1 MKRNLLF
8 TKLCVILMMLFGGV
22 TFVSAAEEACPTLT
36 ISPVTIMPG
45 METEVSIQYESEV
58 DYSAFQLRVRLP
70 EGLSFVGK
78 ELKDEDGEITTQY
91 GAVGDACLASHSSE
105 VILVT
110 AEGSEWRGTLL
121 FVAYNIKKKMMKK
134 GTLCT
139 FTVKAD
145 EKLAKSSEIKIED
158 MLFSGLKDDKEY
170 HSAEMTD
177 VIAVNN
183 IKDEWDANEAAN
195 TKINEALTALMTA
208 LDAADAKISETC
220 VESVKTVYLD
230 KLGDCVTNINK
241 QAMELNAKYAAIQ
254 LTEKD
259 AEVFVADCA
268 KAQAQFDAIVA
279 ESATAMTKRVEA
291 NEAANDTFQAAFTE
305 ISTLL
310 NDADAKINDECPDV
324 KETYLDQLAE
334 IATQVNQKGMELGSL
349 YAAIELTQEVADKAA
364 AEINAFA
371 AQIKEIVAA
380 AVKAQNEIATGIH
393 GINADF
399 QNAEAVYSIGGVRL
413 NKAAKGVNVVIRN
426 GKAIKVV
433 K

>member
-1 MKRNLLF
+1 MNIMKKNMF
-8 TKLCVILMMLFGGV
+8 VAKLGMFLMMLFGSV
-22 TFVSAAEEACPTLT
+22 SFVSAQSANPK
-36 ISPVTIMPG
+36 VTIDGPLKFIPG
-45 METEVSIQYESEV
+45 MEAEISVNYEAGDVEFSGYQMKV
-58 DYSAFQLRVRLP
+58 LLP
-70 EGLSFVGK
+70 EGLSVV
-78 ELKDEDGEITTQY
+78 EEKDEEGMAVY
-91 GAVGDACLASHSSE
+91 GTLGDACSAKYHMSDISFKDNEIFFIVFSIQDYMLK
-105 VILVT
+105 
-110 AEGSEWRGTLL
+110 
-121 FVAYNIKKKMMKK
+121 N
-134 GTLCT
+134 GTLCK
-139 FTVKAD
+139 FKVKAD
-145 EKLAKSSEIKIED
+145 EKLAKDAKILLNEIMFASTEASSDEFTSE
-158 MLFSGLKDDKEY
+158 
-170 HSAEMTD
+170 
-177 VIAVNN
+177 VAVNN

-208 LDAADAKISETC
+208 LDAADAKINETC

-259 AEVFVADCA
+259 AEDFVADCA
-268 KAQAQFDAIVA
+268 KAQAQFDVIVA
-279 ESATAMTKRVEA
+279 EAAAAMTKKFEA
-291 NEAANDTFQAAFTE
+291 NEAANATFQAAFTE

-324 KETYLDQLAE
+324 KETYLDKLAE

-393 GINADF
+393 GITADF

>member
-1 MKRNLLF
+1 MKN
-8 TKLCVILMMLFGGV
+8 ILKKIGMSLMA
-22 TFVSAAEEACPTLT
+22 FVMGFSYANAEDVN
-36 ISPVTIMPG
+36 PVTISVDPVQTMPG
-45 METEVSIQYESEV
+45 SVIDIPVNYESSTEFV
-58 DYSAFQLRVRLP
+58 AFQMDIVLP
-70 EGLSFVGK
+70 EGLSFEQDDKQFIVGGNALDDHILAK
-78 ELKDEDGEITTQY
+78 KYNEETKALRVMFYSMQNSPLKN
-91 GAVGDACLASHSSE
+91 
-105 VILVT
+105 
-110 AEGSEWRGTLL
+110 GTLFTFKVKANDQL
-121 FVAYNIKKKMMKK
+121 ADVSKIEFKKVKFASGGVYFTYSFDVKNIKK
-134 GTLCT
+134 
-139 FTVKAD
+139 
-145 EKLAKSSEIKIED
+145 
-158 MLFSGLKDDKEY
+158 
-170 HSAEMTD
+170 
-177 VIAVNN
+177 
-183 IKDEWDANEAAN
+183 EWDANEAAN
-195 TKINEALTALMTA
+195 TKINEALTSLMTA
-208 LDAADAKISETC
+208 LDAADAKINETC

-259 AEVFVADCA
+259 AEDFVADCA
-268 KAQAQFDAIVA
+268 KAQAQFETIVA
-279 ESATAMTKRVEA
+279 ESAAAMTKRVEA

-310 NDADAKINDECPDV
+310 NDADAKINKECKDV
-324 KETYLDQLAE
+324 KDTYLDQLAE

-349 YAAIELTQEVADKAA
+349 YAAVELTQEVADKAA

-371 AQIKEIVAA
+371 AQIKDIVAA

-393 GINADF
+393 GITADF

>member
-1 MKRNLLF
+1 MNIMKKNMF
-8 TKLCVILMMLFGGV
+8 VAKLGMFLMMLFGSV
-22 TFVSAAEEACPTLT
+22 SFVSAQSANPK
-36 ISPVTIMPG
+36 VTIDGPLKFIPG
-45 METEVSIQYESEV
+45 MEAEISVNYEAGDVEFSGYQMKV
-58 DYSAFQLRVRLP
+58 LLP
-70 EGLSFVGK
+70 EGLSVV
-78 ELKDEDGEITTQY
+78 EEKDEEGMAVY
-91 GAVGDACLASHSSE
+91 GTLGDACSAKYHMSDISFKDNEIFFIVFSIQDYMLK
-105 VILVT
+105 
-110 AEGSEWRGTLL
+110 
-121 FVAYNIKKKMMKK
+121 N
-134 GTLCT
+134 GTLCK
-139 FTVKAD
+139 FKVKAD
-145 EKLAKSSEIKIED
+145 EKLAKDAKILLNEIMFASTEASSDEFTSE
-158 MLFSGLKDDKEY
+158 
-170 HSAEMTD
+170 
-177 VIAVNN
+177 VAVNN

-208 LDAADAKISETC
+208 LDAADAKINETC

-259 AEVFVADCA
+259 AEDFVADCA
-268 KAQAQFDAIVA
+268 KAQAQFDVIVA

-371 AQIKEIVAA
+371 AQIKDIVAA

>member
-1 MKRNLLF
+1 MNIMKKNMF
-8 TKLCVILMMLFGGV
+8 VAKLGMFLMMLFGSV
-22 TFVSAAEEACPTLT
+22 SFVSAQSANPK
-36 ISPVTIMPG
+36 VTIDGPLKFIPG
-45 METEVSIQYESEV
+45 MEAEISVNYEAGDVEFSGYQMKV
-58 DYSAFQLRVRLP
+58 LLP
-70 EGLSFVGK
+70 EGLSVV
-78 ELKDEDGEITTQY
+78 EEKDEEGMAVY
-91 GAVGDACLASHSSE
+91 GTLGDACSAKYHMSDISFKDNEIFFIVFSIQDYMLK
-105 VILVT
+105 
-110 AEGSEWRGTLL
+110 
-121 FVAYNIKKKMMKK
+121 N
-134 GTLCT
+134 GTLCK
-139 FTVKAD
+139 FKVKAD
-145 EKLAKSSEIKIED
+145 EKLAKDAKILLNEIMFASTEASSDEFTSE
-158 MLFSGLKDDKEY
+158 
-170 HSAEMTD
+170 
-177 VIAVNN
+177 VAVNN

-259 AEVFVADCA
+259 AEDFVADCA
-268 KAQAQFDAIVA
+268 KAQAQFDVIVA

-393 GINADF
+393 GITADF

>member
-36 ISPVTIMPG
+36 ISPVSIIPG

-91 GAVGDACLASHSSE
+91 GTVGDACLASHSSE

-183 IKDEWDANEAAN
+183 IKEEWDANEAAN
-195 TKINEALTALMTA
+195 TKINEALMATMTA
-208 LDAADAKISETC
+208 LDAADQFINDKC
-220 VESVKTVYLD
+220 PESLRDGYLD
-230 KLGDCVTNINK
+230 QLAECATVINQK
-241 QAMELNAKYAAIQ
+241 GMELSTKYAAIE

-259 AEVFVADCA
+259 AEDFVAVCA
-268 KAQAQFDAIVA
+268 EAQAKIKAIFD
-279 ESATAMTKRVEA
+279 EATEMTKKYET
-291 NEAANDTFQAAFTE
+291 NEAANATFQAAFTE

-324 KETYLDQLAE
+324 KDTYLDQLAE

-364 AEINAFA
+364 ADIKAFA
-371 AQIKEIVAA
+371 AQIEEIVAA

>member
-1 MKRNLLF
+1 MTL
-8 TKLCVILMMLFGGV
+8 VMGV
-22 TFVSAAEEACPTLT
+22 SYANADEVNNPVTLT
-36 ISPVTIMPG
+36 VDPVSTMPG
-45 METEVSIQYESEV
+45 NIIDVPIMYESTEEQNT
-58 DYSAFQLRVRLP
+58 FQMDIVLP
-70 EGLSFVGK
+70 KGLTFELTDGK
-78 ELKDEDGEITTQY
+78 Y
-91 GAVGDACLASHSSE
+91 GTVGDAIPQGCLYEEKFKDNREDGLDAVRVVCVSM
-105 VILVT
+105 VT
-110 AEGSEWRGTLL
+110 PFKKGQLL
-121 FVAYNIKKKMMKK
+121 TFKVKATDELADVTQIKLEKIKFSKIYFTYTIDVKNIKK
-134 GTLCT
+134 
-139 FTVKAD
+139 
-145 EKLAKSSEIKIED
+145 
-158 MLFSGLKDDKEY
+158 
-170 HSAEMTD
+170 
-177 VIAVNN
+177 
-183 IKDEWDANEAAN
+183 EWDANEAAN
-195 TKINEALTALMTA
+195 TKINEALTSLMTA
-208 LDAADAKISETC
+208 LDAASAKISETC

-310 NDADAKINDECPDV
+310 NDADAKINKECPDV
-324 KETYLDQLAE
+324 KDTYLDQLAE

-349 YAAIELTQEVADKAA
+349 YAAVELTQEVADKAA

-371 AQIKEIVAA
+371 AQIKDIVAA

>member
-1 MKRNLLF
+1 MNIMKKNMF
-8 TKLCVILMMLFGGV
+8 VAKLGMFLMMLFGSV
-22 TFVSAAEEACPTLT
+22 SFVSAQSANPK
-36 ISPVTIMPG
+36 VTIDGPLKFIPG
-45 METEVSIQYESEV
+45 MEAEISVNYEAGDVEFSGYQMKV
-58 DYSAFQLRVRLP
+58 LLP
-70 EGLSFVGK
+70 EGLSVV
-78 ELKDEDGEITTQY
+78 EEKDEEGMAVY
-91 GAVGDACLASHSSE
+91 GTLGDACSAKYHMSDISFKDNEIFFIVFSIQDYMLK
-105 VILVT
+105 
-110 AEGSEWRGTLL
+110 
-121 FVAYNIKKKMMKK
+121 N
-134 GTLCT
+134 GTLCK
-139 FTVKAD
+139 FKVKAD
-145 EKLAKSSEIKIED
+145 EKLAKDAKILLNEIMFASTEASSDEFTSE
-158 MLFSGLKDDKEY
+158 
-170 HSAEMTD
+170 
-177 VIAVNN
+177 VAVNN

-208 LDAADAKISETC
+208 LDAADAKINETC

-259 AEVFVADCA
+259 AEDFVADCA
-268 KAQAQFDAIVA
+268 KAQAQFDVIVA
-279 ESATAMTKRVEA
+279 EAAAAMTKKFEA

-324 KETYLDQLAE
+324 KDTYLDKLAE

-364 AEINAFA
+364 ADFKAFA
-371 AQIKEIVAA
+371 PQIEAIVAA
-380 AVKAQNEIATGIH
+380 AVKAQNEIATGIN

>member
-1 MKRNLLF
+1 MKNIFNKLGLL
-8 TKLCVILMMLFGGV
+8 LMTLVMGV
-22 TFVSAAEEACPTLT
+22 SYANADEVNNPVTLT
-36 ISPVTIMPG
+36 VDPVSTMPG
-45 METEVSIQYESEV
+45 NIIDVPIMYESTEEQNT
-58 DYSAFQLRVRLP
+58 FQMDIVLP
-70 EGLSFVGK
+70 KGLTFELTDGK
-78 ELKDEDGEITTQY
+78 Y
-91 GAVGDACLASHSSE
+91 GTVGDAIPQGCLYEEKFKDNREDGLDAVRVVCVSM
-105 VILVT
+105 VT
-110 AEGSEWRGTLL
+110 PFKKGQLL
-121 FVAYNIKKKMMKK
+121 TFKVKATDELADVTQIKLEKIKFSKIYFTYTIDVKNIKK
-134 GTLCT
+134 
-139 FTVKAD
+139 
-145 EKLAKSSEIKIED
+145 
-158 MLFSGLKDDKEY
+158 
-170 HSAEMTD
+170 
-177 VIAVNN
+177 
-183 IKDEWDANEAAN
+183 EWDANEAAN

-208 LDAADAKISETC
+208 LDAADAKINETC

-259 AEVFVADCA
+259 AETFVADCA
-268 KAQAQFDAIVA
+268 KAQAQFDVIVA

-324 KETYLDQLAE
+324 KDTYLDKLAE

-371 AQIKEIVAA
+371 AQIKDIVAA
-380 AVKAQNEIATGIH
+380 AVKAQNEIATGINS
-393 GINADF
+393 INADF

>member
-1 MKRNLLF
+1 MTL
-8 TKLCVILMMLFGGV
+8 VMGV
-22 TFVSAAEEACPTLT
+22 SYTNADEVNNPVTLT
-36 ISPVTIMPG
+36 VDPVSTMPG
-45 METEVSIQYESEV
+45 NIIDVPIMYESTEEQNT
-58 DYSAFQLRVRLP
+58 FQMDIVLP
-70 EGLSFVGK
+70 KGLTFELTDGK
-78 ELKDEDGEITTQY
+78 Y
-91 GAVGDACLASHSSE
+91 GTVGDAIPQGCLYEEKFKDNREDGLDAVRVVCVSM
-105 VILVT
+105 VT
-110 AEGSEWRGTLL
+110 PFKKGQLL
-121 FVAYNIKKKMMKK
+121 TFKVKATDELADVTQIKLEKIKFSKIYFTYTIDVKNIKK
-134 GTLCT
+134 
-139 FTVKAD
+139 
-145 EKLAKSSEIKIED
+145 
-158 MLFSGLKDDKEY
+158 
-170 HSAEMTD
+170 
-177 VIAVNN
+177 
-183 IKDEWDANEAAN
+183 EWDANEAAN

-208 LDAADAKISETC
+208 LDAADAKINETC

-259 AEVFVADCA
+259 AEDFVADCA
-268 KAQAQFDAIVA
+268 KAQAQFDVIVA
-279 ESATAMTKRVEA
+279 ESAAAMTKKFEA
-291 NEAANDTFQAAFTE
+291 NEAAIATFQAAFTE

-324 KETYLDQLAE
+324 KETYLDKLAE

-364 AEINAFA
+364 ADFKAFA
-371 AQIKEIVAA
+371 PQIEAIVAA
-380 AVKAQNEIATGIH
+380 AVKAQNEIATGINS
-393 GINADF
+393 INADF

>member
-1 MKRNLLF
+1 MKNIFNKLGLL
-8 TKLCVILMMLFGGV
+8 LMTLVMGV
-22 TFVSAAEEACPTLT
+22 SYTNADEVNNPVTLT
-36 ISPVTIMPG
+36 VDPVSTMPG
-45 METEVSIQYESEV
+45 NIIDVPIMYESTEEQNT
-58 DYSAFQLRVRLP
+58 FQMDIVLP
-70 EGLSFVGK
+70 KGLTFELTDGK
-78 ELKDEDGEITTQY
+78 Y
-91 GAVGDACLASHSSE
+91 GTVGDAIPQGCLYEEKFKDNREDGLDAVRIVCVSM
-105 VILVT
+105 VT
-110 AEGSEWRGTLL
+110 PFKKGQLL
-121 FVAYNIKKKMMKK
+121 TFKVKATDELADVTQIKLEKIKFSKIYFTYTIDVKNIKK
-134 GTLCT
+134 
-139 FTVKAD
+139 
-145 EKLAKSSEIKIED
+145 
-158 MLFSGLKDDKEY
+158 
-170 HSAEMTD
+170 
-177 VIAVNN
+177 
-183 IKDEWDANEAAN
+183 EWDANEAAN

-208 LDAADAKISETC
+208 LDAADAKINETC

-259 AEVFVADCA
+259 AEDFVADCA
-268 KAQAQFDAIVA
+268 KAQAQFDVIVA

-310 NDADAKINDECPDV
+310 NDADAKINKECPDV
-324 KETYLDQLAE
+324 KETYLDKLAE

-371 AQIKEIVAA
+371 AQIKDIVAD
-380 AVKAQNEIATGIH
+380 AVKAQNEVATGIH
-393 GINADF
+393 GITADF

>member
-1 MKRNLLF
+1 MF
-8 TKLCVILMMLFGGV
+8 VAKLGMFLMMLFGSV
-22 TFVSAAEEACPTLT
+22 SFVSAQSANPK
-36 ISPVTIMPG
+36 VTIDGPLKFIPG
-45 METEVSIQYESEV
+45 MEAEISVNYEAGDVEFSGYQMKV
-58 DYSAFQLRVRLP
+58 LLP
-70 EGLSFVGK
+70 EGLSVV
-78 ELKDEDGEITTQY
+78 EEKDEEGMAVY
-91 GAVGDACLASHSSE
+91 GTLGDACSAKYHMSDISFKDNEIFFIVFSIQDYMLK
-105 VILVT
+105 
-110 AEGSEWRGTLL
+110 
-121 FVAYNIKKKMMKK
+121 N
-134 GTLCT
+134 GTLCK
-139 FTVKAD
+139 FKVKAD
-145 EKLAKSSEIKIED
+145 EKLAKDAKILLNEIMFASTEASSDEFTSE
-158 MLFSGLKDDKEY
+158 
-170 HSAEMTD
+170 
-177 VIAVNN
+177 VAVNN

-208 LDAADAKISETC
+208 LDAADAKINETC

-259 AEVFVADCA
+259 AEDFVADCA
-268 KAQAQFDAIVA
+268 KAQAQFDVIVA
-279 ESATAMTKRVEA
+279 EAAAAMTKKFEA
-291 NEAANDTFQAAFTE
+291 NEAANATFQTAFTE

-324 KETYLDQLAE
+324 KETYLDKLAE

-349 YAAIELTQEVADKAA
+349 YAAVELTQEVADKAA

-371 AQIKEIVAA
+371 AQIKDIVAA

-393 GINADF
+393 GITADF

>member
-1 MKRNLLF
+1 MKNIFNKLGLL
-8 TKLCVILMMLFGGV
+8 LMTLVMGV
-22 TFVSAAEEACPTLT
+22 SYANADEVNNPVTLT
-36 ISPVTIMPG
+36 VDPVSTMPG
-45 METEVSIQYESEV
+45 NIIDVPIMYESTEEQNT
-58 DYSAFQLRVRLP
+58 FQMDIVLP
-70 EGLSFVGK
+70 KGLTFELTDGK
-78 ELKDEDGEITTQY
+78 Y
-91 GAVGDACLASHSSE
+91 GTVGDAIPQGCLYEEKFKDNREDGLDAVRVVCVSM
-105 VILVT
+105 VT
-110 AEGSEWRGTLL
+110 PFKKGQLL
-121 FVAYNIKKKMMKK
+121 TFKVKATDELADVTQIKLEKIKFSKIYFTYTIDVKNIKK
-134 GTLCT
+134 
-139 FTVKAD
+139 
-145 EKLAKSSEIKIED
+145 
-158 MLFSGLKDDKEY
+158 
-170 HSAEMTD
+170 
-177 VIAVNN
+177 
-183 IKDEWDANEAAN
+183 EWDANEAAN

-208 LDAADAKISETC
+208 LDAADAKINETC

-259 AEVFVADCA
+259 AEDFVADCA
-268 KAQAQFDAIVA
+268 KAQAQFDVIVA

-310 NDADAKINDECPDV
+310 NDADAKINKECPDV
-324 KETYLDQLAE
+324 KETYLDKLAE

-349 YAAIELTQEVADKAA
+349 YAAVELTQEVADKATA
-364 AEINAFA
+364 DINAFA
-371 AQIKEIVAA
+371 AQIKDIVAA

-393 GINADF
+393 GITADF

>member
-1 MKRNLLF
+1 MKNIFNKLGLL
-8 TKLCVILMMLFGGV
+8 LMTLVMGV
-22 TFVSAAEEACPTLT
+22 SYTNADEVNNPVTLT
-36 ISPVTIMPG
+36 VDPVSTMPG
-45 METEVSIQYESEV
+45 NIIDVPIMYESTEEQNT
-58 DYSAFQLRVRLP
+58 FQMDIVLP
-70 EGLSFVGK
+70 KGLTFELTDGK
-78 ELKDEDGEITTQY
+78 Y
-91 GAVGDACLASHSSE
+91 GTVGDAIPQGCLYEEKFKDNRQDGLDAVRVVCVSM
-105 VILVT
+105 VT
-110 AEGSEWRGTLL
+110 PFKKGQLL
-121 FVAYNIKKKMMKK
+121 TFKVKATDELADVTQIKLEKIKFSKIYFTYTIDVKNIKK
-134 GTLCT
+134 
-139 FTVKAD
+139 
-145 EKLAKSSEIKIED
+145 
-158 MLFSGLKDDKEY
+158 
-170 HSAEMTD
+170 
-177 VIAVNN
+177 
-183 IKDEWDANEAAN
+183 EWDANEAAN

-208 LDAADAKISETC
+208 LDAADAKINETC

-259 AEVFVADCA
+259 AEDFVADCA
-268 KAQAQFDAIVA
+268 KAQAQFDVIVA
-279 ESATAMTKRVEA
+279 EAAAAMTKKFEA
-291 NEAANDTFQAAFTE
+291 NEAANATFQTAFTE

-324 KETYLDQLAE
+324 KETYLDKLAE

-371 AQIKEIVAA
+371 AQIKDIVAA

>member
-1 MKRNLLF
+1 MKNIFNKLGLL
-8 TKLCVILMMLFGGV
+8 LMTLVMGV
-22 TFVSAAEEACPTLT
+22 SYANADEVNNPVTLT
-36 ISPVTIMPG
+36 VDPVSTMPG
-45 METEVSIQYESEV
+45 NIIDVPIMYESTEEQNT
-58 DYSAFQLRVRLP
+58 FQMDIVLP
-70 EGLSFVGK
+70 KGLTFELTDGK
-78 ELKDEDGEITTQY
+78 Y
-91 GAVGDACLASHSSE
+91 GTVGDAIPQGCLYEEKFKDNREDGLDAVRVVCVSM
-105 VILVT
+105 VT
-110 AEGSEWRGTLL
+110 PFKKGQLL
-121 FVAYNIKKKMMKK
+121 TFKVKATDELADVTQIKLEKIKFSKIYFTYTIDVKNIKK
-134 GTLCT
+134 
-139 FTVKAD
+139 
-145 EKLAKSSEIKIED
+145 
-158 MLFSGLKDDKEY
+158 
-170 HSAEMTD
+170 
-177 VIAVNN
+177 
-183 IKDEWDANEAAN
+183 EWDANEAAN
-195 TKINEALTALMTA
+195 TKINEALTSLMTA
-208 LDAADAKISETC
+208 LDAASAKISETC

-268 KAQAQFDAIVA
+268 KAQAQFDVIVA

-324 KETYLDQLAE
+324 KDTYLDKLAE

-349 YAAIELTQEVADKAA
+349 YAAVELTQEVADKAA
-364 AEINAFA
+364 ADIRAFA
-371 AQIKEIVAA
+371 AQIEEIVAA

-393 GINADF
+393 GITADF

>member
-1 MKRNLLF
+1 MA
-8 TKLCVILMMLFGGV
+8 
-22 TFVSAAEEACPTLT
+22 FVMGFSYANAEDVN
-36 ISPVTIMPG
+36 PVTISVDPVQTMPG
-45 METEVSIQYESEV
+45 SVIDIPVNYESSTEFV
-58 DYSAFQLRVRLP
+58 AFQMDIVLP
-70 EGLSFVGK
+70 EGLSFEQDDKQFIVGGNALDDHILAK
-78 ELKDEDGEITTQY
+78 KYNEETKALRVMFYSMQNSPLKN
-91 GAVGDACLASHSSE
+91 
-105 VILVT
+105 
-110 AEGSEWRGTLL
+110 GTLFTFKVKANDQL
-121 FVAYNIKKKMMKK
+121 ADVSKIEFKKVKFASGGVYFTYSFDVKNIKK
-134 GTLCT
+134 
-139 FTVKAD
+139 
-145 EKLAKSSEIKIED
+145 
-158 MLFSGLKDDKEY
+158 
-170 HSAEMTD
+170 
-177 VIAVNN
+177 
-183 IKDEWDANEAAN
+183 EWDANEAAN

-259 AEVFVADCA
+259 AEDFVADCA
-268 KAQAQFDAIVA
+268 KAQAQFDVIVA

-310 NDADAKINDECPDV
+310 NDADAKINKECKDV
-324 KETYLDQLAE
+324 KDTYLDKLAE

-371 AQIKEIVAA
+371 AQIEEIVAA

-393 GINADF
+393 GITADF

>member
-1 MKRNLLF
+1 MKNIFNKLGLL
-8 TKLCVILMMLFGGV
+8 LMTLVMGV
-22 TFVSAAEEACPTLT
+22 SYANADEVNNPVTLT
-36 ISPVTIMPG
+36 VDPVSTMPG
-45 METEVSIQYESEV
+45 NIIDVPIMYESTEEQNT
-58 DYSAFQLRVRLP
+58 FQMDIVLP
-70 EGLSFVGK
+70 KGLTFELTDGK
-78 ELKDEDGEITTQY
+78 Y
-91 GAVGDACLASHSSE
+91 GTVGDAIPQGCLYEEKFKDNREDGLDAVRVVCVSM
-105 VILVT
+105 VT
-110 AEGSEWRGTLL
+110 PFKKGQLL
-121 FVAYNIKKKMMKK
+121 TFKVKATDELADVTQIKLEKIKFSKIYFTYTIDVKNIKK
-134 GTLCT
+134 
-139 FTVKAD
+139 
-145 EKLAKSSEIKIED
+145 
-158 MLFSGLKDDKEY
+158 
-170 HSAEMTD
+170 
-177 VIAVNN
+177 
-183 IKDEWDANEAAN
+183 EWDANEAAN

-208 LDAADAKISETC
+208 LDAADAKINETC

-259 AEVFVADCA
+259 AEDFVADCA
-268 KAQAQFDAIVA
+268 KAQAQFDVIVA
-279 ESATAMTKRVEA
+279 ESAAAMTKKFEA
-291 NEAANDTFQAAFTE
+291 NEAANATFQAAFTE

-371 AQIKEIVAA
+371 AQIKDIVAA

-393 GINADF
+393 GITADF

>member
-1 MKRNLLF
+1 MKNIFNKLGLL
-8 TKLCVILMMLFGGV
+8 LMTLVMGV
-22 TFVSAAEEACPTLT
+22 SYANADEVNNPVTLT
-36 ISPVTIMPG
+36 VDPVSTMPG
-45 METEVSIQYESEV
+45 NIIDVPIMYESTEEQNT
-58 DYSAFQLRVRLP
+58 FQMDIVLP
-70 EGLSFVGK
+70 KGLTFELTDGK
-78 ELKDEDGEITTQY
+78 Y
-91 GAVGDACLASHSSE
+91 GTVGDAIPQGCIYEEKFKDNREDGLDAVRVVCVSMVTPFKKGQLLTFKVKATDELAD
-105 VILVT
+105 VT
-110 AEGSEWRGTLL
+110 QIKLEKIKFSKIYFTYTID
-121 FVAYNIKKKMMKK
+121 VKNIKK
-134 GTLCT
+134 
-139 FTVKAD
+139 
-145 EKLAKSSEIKIED
+145 
-158 MLFSGLKDDKEY
+158 
-170 HSAEMTD
+170 
-177 VIAVNN
+177 
-183 IKDEWDANEAAN
+183 EWDANEAAN

-208 LDAADAKISETC
+208 LDAADAKINETC

-259 AEVFVADCA
+259 AEDFVADCA
-268 KAQAQFDAIVA
+268 KAQAQFDVIVA

-310 NDADAKINDECPDV
+310 NDADAKINKECPDV
-324 KETYLDQLAE
+324 KETYLDKLAE

-393 GINADF
+393 GITADF

>member
-1 MKRNLLF
+1 MKN
-8 TKLCVILMMLFGGV
+8 ILKKIGMSLMA
-22 TFVSAAEEACPTLT
+22 FVMGFSYANAEDVN
-36 ISPVTIMPG
+36 PVTISVDPVQTMPG
-45 METEVSIQYESEV
+45 SVIDIPVNYESSTEFV
-58 DYSAFQLRVRLP
+58 AFQMDIVLP
-70 EGLSFVGK
+70 EGLSFEQDDKQFIVGGNALDDHILAK
-78 ELKDEDGEITTQY
+78 KYNEETKALRVMFYSMQNSPLKN
-91 GAVGDACLASHSSE
+91 
-105 VILVT
+105 
-110 AEGSEWRGTLL
+110 GTLFTFKVKANDQL
-121 FVAYNIKKKMMKK
+121 ADVSKIEFKKVKFASGGVYFTYSFDVKNIKK
-134 GTLCT
+134 
-139 FTVKAD
+139 
-145 EKLAKSSEIKIED
+145 
-158 MLFSGLKDDKEY
+158 
-170 HSAEMTD
+170 
-177 VIAVNN
+177 
-183 IKDEWDANEAAN
+183 EWDANEAAN

-259 AEVFVADCA
+259 AEDFVADCA
-268 KAQAQFDAIVA
+268 KAQAQFDVIVA

-310 NDADAKINDECPDV
+310 NDADAKINKECPDV
-324 KETYLDQLAE
+324 KETYLDKLAE

-371 AQIKEIVAA
+371 AQIKDIVAA

-393 GINADF
+393 GITADF

>member
-1 MKRNLLF
+1 MKNIFNKLGLL
-8 TKLCVILMMLFGGV
+8 LMTLVMGV
-22 TFVSAAEEACPTLT
+22 SYANADEVNNPVTLT
-36 ISPVTIMPG
+36 VDPVSTMPG
-45 METEVSIQYESEV
+45 NIIDVPIMYESTEEQNT
-58 DYSAFQLRVRLP
+58 FQMDIVLP
-70 EGLSFVGK
+70 KGLTFELTDGK
-78 ELKDEDGEITTQY
+78 Y
-91 GAVGDACLASHSSE
+91 GTVGDAIPQGCLYEEKFKDNREDGLDAVRVVCVSM
-105 VILVT
+105 VT
-110 AEGSEWRGTLL
+110 PFKKGQLL
-121 FVAYNIKKKMMKK
+121 TFKVKATDELADVTQIKLEKIKFSKIYFTYTIDVKNIKK
-134 GTLCT
+134 
-139 FTVKAD
+139 
-145 EKLAKSSEIKIED
+145 
-158 MLFSGLKDDKEY
+158 
-170 HSAEMTD
+170 
-177 VIAVNN
+177 
-183 IKDEWDANEAAN
+183 EWDANEAAN

-259 AEVFVADCA
+259 AEAFVADCA

-310 NDADAKINDECPDV
+310 NDADAKINKECPDV
-324 KETYLDQLAE
+324 KDTYLDKLAE

-349 YAAIELTQEVADKAA
+349 YAAVELTQEVADKAA

-371 AQIKEIVAA
+371 AQIEEIVAA
-380 AVKAQNEIATGIH
+380 AVKAQNEIATGINS
-393 GINADF
+393 INADF

>member
-1 MKRNLLF
+1 MKNIFNKLGLL
-8 TKLCVILMMLFGGV
+8 LMTLVMGV
-22 TFVSAAEEACPTLT
+22 SYANADEVNNPVTLT
-36 ISPVTIMPG
+36 VDPVSTMPG
-45 METEVSIQYESEV
+45 NIIDVPIMYESTEEQNT
-58 DYSAFQLRVRLP
+58 FQMDIVLP
-70 EGLSFVGK
+70 KGLTFELTDGK
-78 ELKDEDGEITTQY
+78 Y
-91 GAVGDACLASHSSE
+91 GTVGDAIPQGCLYEEKFKDNREDGLDAVRVVCVSM
-105 VILVT
+105 VT
-110 AEGSEWRGTLL
+110 PFKKGQLL
-121 FVAYNIKKKMMKK
+121 TFKVKATDELADVTQIKLEKIKFSKIYFTYTIDVKNIKK
-134 GTLCT
+134 
-139 FTVKAD
+139 
-145 EKLAKSSEIKIED
+145 
-158 MLFSGLKDDKEY
+158 
-170 HSAEMTD
+170 
-177 VIAVNN
+177 
-183 IKDEWDANEAAN
+183 EWDANEAAN

-208 LDAADAKISETC
+208 LDAADAKINETC

-259 AEVFVADCA
+259 AEDFVADCA
-268 KAQAQFDAIVA
+268 KAQAQFDVIVA

-324 KETYLDQLAE
+324 KDTYLDKLAE

-349 YAAIELTQEVADKAA
+349 YAAVELTQEVADKAA

-371 AQIKEIVAA
+371 AQIEEIVAA

>member
-1 MKRNLLF
+1 MKKNMF
-8 TKLCVILMMLFGGV
+8 VAKLGMFLMMLFGS
-22 TFVSAAEEACPTLT
+22 VSIVNGADLVQLAAPTIT
-36 ISPVTIMPG
+36 VDGPIKMIPG
-45 METEVSIQYESEV
+45 MEAEISINYESKDE
-58 DYSAFQLRVRLP
+58 YSGYQMKVALP
-70 EGLSFVGK
+70 EGLSVV
-78 ELKDEDGEITTQY
+78 EEKDEEGEIVY
-91 GAVGDACLASHSSE
+91 GTLGDACSAKYHASDISFKDNEIFFIVFS
-105 VILVT
+105 VKNTML
-110 AEGSEWRGTLL
+110 
-121 FVAYNIKKKMMKK
+121 KK
-134 GTLCT
+134 GTLCK
-139 FTVKAD
+139 FKVKAN
-145 EKLAKSSEIKIED
+145 EKLAKDAKIELREV
-158 MLFSGLKDDKEY
+158 MFAAIGVTSGYLTLPEI
-170 HSAEMTD
+170 T
-177 VIAVNN
+177 VNN

-195 TKINEALTALMTA
+195 TKINEALMTTMTA
-208 LDAADAKISETC
+208 LDAADATINETC
-220 VESVKTVYLD
+220 LESLREGYLD
-230 KLGDCVTNINK
+230 KLADCATVINQK
-241 QAMELNAKYAAIQ
+241 GMELSAKYAAIE

-259 AEVFVADCA
+259 VEDFVAVCA
-268 KAQAQFDAIVA
+268 ETQTKIQAILDEAA
-279 ESATAMTKRVEA
+279 AMTKKFET
-291 NEAANDTFQAAFTE
+291 NEAANATFQAAFTE

-324 KETYLDQLAE
+324 KDTYLDQLAE

-393 GINADF
+393 GITADF

>member
-1 MKRNLLF
+1 MA
-8 TKLCVILMMLFGGV
+8 
-22 TFVSAAEEACPTLT
+22 FVMGFSYANAEDVN
-36 ISPVTIMPG
+36 PVTISVDPVQTMPG
-45 METEVSIQYESEV
+45 SVIDIPVNYESSTEFV
-58 DYSAFQLRVRLP
+58 AFQMDIVLP
-70 EGLSFVGK
+70 EGLSFEQDDKQFIVGGNALDDHILAK
-78 ELKDEDGEITTQY
+78 KYNEETKALRVMFYSMQNSPLKN
-91 GAVGDACLASHSSE
+91 
-105 VILVT
+105 
-110 AEGSEWRGTLL
+110 GTLFTFKVKANDQL
-121 FVAYNIKKKMMKK
+121 ADVSKIEFKKVKFASGGVYFTYSFDVKNIKK
-134 GTLCT
+134 
-139 FTVKAD
+139 
-145 EKLAKSSEIKIED
+145 
-158 MLFSGLKDDKEY
+158 
-170 HSAEMTD
+170 
-177 VIAVNN
+177 
-183 IKDEWDANEAAN
+183 EWDANEAAN

-220 VESVKTVYLD
+220 VEPVKTVYLD

-259 AEVFVADCA
+259 AEDFVADCA
-268 KAQAQFDAIVA
+268 KAQAQFDVIVA

-310 NDADAKINDECPDV
+310 NDADAKINKECKDV
-324 KETYLDQLAE
+324 KDTYLDKLAE

-371 AQIKEIVAA
+371 AQIKDIVAA

-393 GINADF
+393 GITADF

-413 NKAAKGVNVVIRN
+413 NKAAKGVNIVVRN

>member
-1 MKRNLLF
+1 MNIMKKNMF
-8 TKLCVILMMLFGGV
+8 VAKLGMFLMMLFGS
-22 TFVSAAEEACPTLT
+22 VSIVNGADLVQLAAPTIT
-36 ISPVTIMPG
+36 VDGPIKMIPG
-45 METEVSIQYESEV
+45 MEAEISINYESKDE
-58 DYSAFQLRVRLP
+58 YSGYQMKVALP
-70 EGLSFVGK
+70 EGLSVV
-78 ELKDEDGEITTQY
+78 EEKDEEGEIVY
-91 GAVGDACLASHSSE
+91 GTLGDACSAKYHASDISFKDNEIFFIVFS
-105 VILVT
+105 VKNTML
-110 AEGSEWRGTLL
+110 
-121 FVAYNIKKKMMKK
+121 KK
-134 GTLCT
+134 GTLCK
-139 FTVKAD
+139 FKVKAN
-145 EKLAKSSEIKIED
+145 EKLAKDAKIELREV
-158 MLFSGLKDDKEY
+158 MFAAIGVTSGYLTLPEI
-170 HSAEMTD
+170 T
-177 VIAVNN
+177 VNN

-195 TKINEALTALMTA
+195 TKINEALMTTMTA
-208 LDAADAKISETC
+208 LDAADATINETC
-220 VESVKTVYLD
+220 LESLREGYLD
-230 KLGDCVTNINK
+230 KLADCATVINQK
-241 QAMELNAKYAAIQ
+241 GMELSAKYAAIE

-259 AEVFVADCA
+259 VEDFVAVCA
-268 KAQAQFDAIVA
+268 ETQTKIQAILDEAA
-279 ESATAMTKRVEA
+279 AMTKKFET
-291 NEAANDTFQAAFTE
+291 NEAANATFQAAFTE

-324 KETYLDQLAE
+324 KDTYLDQLAE

-393 GINADF
+393 GITADF

>member
-1 MKRNLLF
+1 MNIMKKNMF
-8 TKLCVILMMLFGGV
+8 VAKLGMFLMMLFGSV
-22 TFVSAAEEACPTLT
+22 SFVSAQSANPK
-36 ISPVTIMPG
+36 VTIDGPLKFIPG
-45 METEVSIQYESEV
+45 MEAEISVNYEAGDVEFSGYQMKV
-58 DYSAFQLRVRLP
+58 LLP
-70 EGLSFVGK
+70 EGLSVV
-78 ELKDEDGEITTQY
+78 EEKDEEGMAVY
-91 GAVGDACLASHSSE
+91 GTLGDACSAKYHMSDISFKDNEIFFIVFSIQDYMLK
-105 VILVT
+105 
-110 AEGSEWRGTLL
+110 
-121 FVAYNIKKKMMKK
+121 N
-134 GTLCT
+134 GTLCK
-139 FTVKAD
+139 FKVKAD
-145 EKLAKSSEIKIED
+145 EKLAKDAKILLNEIMFASTEASSDEFTSE
-158 MLFSGLKDDKEY
+158 
-170 HSAEMTD
+170 
-177 VIAVNN
+177 VAVNN

-208 LDAADAKISETC
+208 LDAADAKINETC

-259 AEVFVADCA
+259 AEDFVADCA
-268 KAQAQFDAIVA
+268 KAQAQFDVIVA
-279 ESATAMTKRVEA
+279 ESAAAMTKKFEA
-291 NEAANDTFQAAFTE
+291 NEAANATFQAAFTE

-371 AQIKEIVAA
+371 AQIKDIVAA

-393 GINADF
+393 GITADF